1 MCMLAGWTLS
11 ILLLPQD
18 HEQHCIYPISG
29 SPVNLKCICERNQN
43 QRRQRR
49 NMQTAYAEKT
59 PNRTKLFLWSHCE
72 TEIRWVWN
80 KEVGEN
86 GRGTLTLSE
95 LEHTNNIT
103 TNRDAVH
110 TPFTGR
116 PAGIRSL
123 LLNFPILM
131 LGRAAGKIYSWTRLL
146 FLAFCKSRKYW
157 TARVRQMQLLLQL
170 LEQGLGMS

>member
-43 QRRQRR
+43 QGRQRR

-146 FLAFCKSRKYW
+146 FLAFCKSRKYL

-170 LEQGLGMS
+170 LQQGLGMS